1 MKVDIIS
8 SAREI
13 FPDRVEGKVVV
24 VIDILRATSVMV
36 TAFANG
42 AKSVVPV
49 MTPEEAF
56 EIKEQLS
63 ADQVVL
69 GGEREAMPIA
79 GFDYGNSPLS
89 YVPEVIKN
97 KSLVITTTNGTR
109 AILNSQKAVKL
120 YIGAFINDKAIVDVL
135 KGEKE
140 VVLVASGSYDE
151 FTIED
156 SLCAGKLAYDLQ
168 KQYGAELTDVSIAMS
183 NLYRL
188 NCDDIHKLV
197 SQGAHYKR
205 LKSMGFF
212 KDLDYCFKSDLFQ
225 VVPEYKNG
233 TIQLKSLVS

>member
-1 MKVDIIS
+1 MIVDIIS

-13 FPDRVEGKVVV
+13 FPDKVEGKVVV

-56 EIKEQLS
+56 DLKQNFAPEK
-63 ADQVVL
+63 VVL
-69 GGEREAMPIA
+69 GGEREARPIA

-89 YVPEVIKN
+89 YIPEVIKD

-109 AILNSQKAVKL
+109 AILNSQKAIKL
-120 YIGAFINDKAIVDVL
+120 YVGAFVNDKAIIDVL
-135 KGEKE
+135 KGEQE
-140 VVLVASGSYDE
+140 IVLVASGSYDE

-168 KQYGAELTDVSIAMS
+168 QQYGAELTDVALAMA
-183 NLYRL
+183 NLYQL
-188 NCDDIHKLV
+188 NSEDIHKIA

-205 LKSMGFF
+205 LKGMGFL
-212 KDLDYCFKSDLFQ
+212 KDLDYCFKSDLYQ
-225 VVPEYKNG
+225 VIPEYKNG
-233 TIQLKSLVS
+233 IIQLKE

>member
-13 FPDRVEGKVVV
+13 FPDKVEGKVVV

-42 AKSVVPV
+42 VKSVMPV
-49 MTPEEAF
+49 LTPEEAF
-56 EIKEQLS
+56 DIKEKLS
-63 ADQVVL
+63 SEKVVL
-69 GGEREAMPIA
+69 GGEREARPIV

-89 YVPEVIKN
+89 YVQEVIKD
-97 KSLVITTTNGTR
+97 KSLIITTTNGTR
-109 AILNSQKAVKL
+109 AILNSQQAIKL
-120 YIGAFINDKAIVDVL
+120 YVGAFVNDKAIVDVL
-135 KGEKE
+135 KDEQE
-140 VVLVASGSYDE
+140 IVLVASGSNDE

-168 KQYGAELTDVSIAMS
+168 EQYGAELTDVAIAMS
-183 NLYRL
+183 NLYHL
-188 NCDDIHKLV
+188 NSEDIHKIA

-205 LKSMGFF
+205 LKGMGFF
-212 KDLDYCFKSDLFQ
+212 KDLEYCFKSDLYQ

-233 TIQLKSLVS
+233 TIQLKE